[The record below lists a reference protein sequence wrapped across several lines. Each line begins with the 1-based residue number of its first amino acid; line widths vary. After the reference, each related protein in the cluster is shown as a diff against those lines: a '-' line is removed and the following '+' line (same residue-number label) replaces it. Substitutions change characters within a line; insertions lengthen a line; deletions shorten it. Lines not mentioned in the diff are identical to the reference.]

1 MTLTTTLSDPPVEP
15 AVVFDRAWQA
25 TPNNVG
31 RARRALL
38 DELRALEVDQPV
50 LDAVSASL
58 TEAMTNAVYHA
69 YVGRRIGRVRVL
81 ASALPD
87 TVAVIV
93 QDDGCGFDPAMAKP
107 GAGLLLIAASAS
119 RVETTER
126 PGGGTRTAMW
136 FDRA

>member
-1 MTLTTTLSDPPVEP
+1 MMLATTLSDPAVEP
-15 AVVFDRAWQA
+15 AFVFNRSWQA

-38 DELRALEVDQPV
+38 DELTALRLGRPV
-50 LDAVSASL
+50 LDAVAASL

-69 YVGRRIGRVRVL
+69 YVGRRVGRVRVL
-81 ASALPD
+81 ASAAPGEL
-87 TVAVIV
+87 TVTV
-93 QDDGCGFDPAMAKP
+93 QDDGSGFDPATTAP

-136 FDRA
+136 FDCA